1 MKKLLILLFSIF
13 ISFNALS
20 DKVPYKYYK
29 KNLSSYD
36 DYLIGLESGISWST
50 IMNDELGSEVSFYC
64 PPETLSITLEN
75 VKDIIDSEVEQIFDA
90 GGTQAEVDELP
101 IGAILVFGLRR
112 MFPCN

>member
-1 MKKLLILLFSIF
+1 MKKLLTLLFSIL

-20 DKVPYKYYK
+20 IEVDYIYYK
-29 KNLSSYD
+29 NDPSRFD
-36 DYLIGLESGISWST
+36 DYLRGLESGVGWS
-50 IMNDELGSEVSFYC
+50 IVANEKSGSEVSFYC

-101 IGAILVFGLRR
+101 VGAILVFGLRR